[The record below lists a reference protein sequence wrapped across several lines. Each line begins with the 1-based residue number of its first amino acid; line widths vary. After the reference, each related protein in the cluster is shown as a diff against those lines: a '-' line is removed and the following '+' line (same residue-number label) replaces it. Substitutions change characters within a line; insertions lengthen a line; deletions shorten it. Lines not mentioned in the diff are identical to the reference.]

1 MRQDLVYFVHDKY
14 AGVSAFVQEE
24 ADKQHRNASFVA
36 VGALVPL
43 SYGRLGKSWVHAE
56 ALRGLARETVQD
68 LENRTP
74 LERLWEKHGTNEAG
88 NGAASSTS
96 KRSSLPSGFKRK
108 RALSDA
114 TGSFATEGL
123 MSLDHPALSMTTLI
137 TTFGPLLFPLYREAL
152 LRKRIL
158 LLGSTPVQPTCN
170 YGKCCPFNSF
180 APINC
185 ANTCPV
191 YDLSVLSNV
200 PQSLQ
205 ESLSSENG
213 SARLKPLFN
222 VGVFDIT
229 RLESHKEGW
238 LACTTDDILGEKKK
252 LYDIL
257 VELPTSNPS
266 NGRRAWPKLRTA
278 DGETI
283 KATQRDFRR
292 YVSLR
297 RQLRKLERGSTVG
310 MQYRG
315 NETEDMDGDQDE
327 SAPLVASS
335 SRLPD
340 TDCDVP
346 QSDEA
351 ELLQPETWSAVAY
364 RSFMWWASAG
374 EKDTWEAE
382 ETLTDQA
389 LLEDLPD
396 LSEITG
402 RCHGRAPEEEDDDA
416 EPDSTLEAQRVAT
429 ILVAYFHRVTGAILQ
444 TLTNLVERADDDTEE
459 GYEEDAIEVSED
471 DMRRMGIDAWS
482 AGDRR
487 FVEDMMRLYF
497 DRDAVIEDD
506 GVRMCGMR
514 IC

>member
-1 MRQDLVYFVHDKY
+1 MYFIHEQY

-24 ADKQHRNASFVA
+24 ADEQHRNASFVT

-43 SYGRLGKSWVHAE
+43 SYGRLGKSWVHAD
-56 ALRGLARETVQD
+56 ALRGLAKETVKD
-68 LENRTP
+68 LDNKTP
-74 LERLWEKHGTNEAG
+74 LERFWEKHGTSEVS
-88 NGAASSTS
+88 NGSASPTA
-96 KRSSLPSGFKRK
+96 KRSSLPGGFKRK
-108 RALSDA
+108 RTLSDA
-114 TGSFATEGL
+114 TGSFTSEGL

-152 LRKRIL
+152 LRRRIL

-170 YGKCCPFNSF
+170 YGMC
-180 APINC
+180 
-185 ANTCPV
+185 TCSPTLVLCIHAYIHELPV

-205 ESLSSENG
+205 ESVSTESG
-213 SARLKPLFN
+213 RARLKPLFN

-229 RLESHKEGW
+229 RLESHKDGW

-257 VELPTSNPS
+257 VDLPATGSD
-266 NGRRAWPKLRTA
+266 NGRRTWPKIRTS

-292 YVSLR
+292 YISLR
-297 RQLRKLERGSTVG
+297 RQLRKLERGATTG
-310 MQYRG
+310 MQYRDSVS
-315 NETEDMDGDQDE
+315 EAGDEADDE
-327 SAPLVASS
+327 SAPLFGSS
-335 SRLPD
+335 VRLPN

-396 LSEITG
+396 LRELTG
-402 RCHGRAPEEEDDDA
+402 GVDDDDT
-416 EPDSTLEAQRVAT
+416 DSGPTHEAQIVAT
-429 ILVAYFHRVTGAILQ
+429 ILVAYFHRVTGVVLQ

-459 GYEEDAIEVSED
+459 GYEEEAIEISED
-471 DMRRMGIDAWS
+471 DMRRMGIDAWN
-482 AGDRR
+482 ARDRE
-487 FVEDMMRLYF
+487 FVGEMMRLYF
-497 DRDAVIEDD
+497 NREAVIEDD